1 MGISSLTFDSKGTQY
16 TVTETALKEF
26 TTAWKE
32 YQPHQ
37 PIPRR
42 LGRTIRRL
50 IESGWDGRIY
60 PRERCEFVF
69 RAGEKIDTLR
79 KIVSVGW
86 NFFLVKDGS
95 GCEVVAIVRQ
105 RN

>member
-1 MGISSLTFDSKGTQY
+1 MSDSSLAFNSKGTHY
-16 TVTETALKEF
+16 TVTEKALKEF
-26 TTAWKE
+26 IAAWKE

-50 IESGWDGRIY
+50 IENGWDGRVY
-60 PRERCEFVF
+60 PRERCNFVF
-69 RAGEKIDTLR
+69 RAGEKVDTLQ
-79 KIVSVGW
+79 KIISVGW
-86 NFFLVKDGS
+86 NFFIVKDDS

-105 RN
+105 RS